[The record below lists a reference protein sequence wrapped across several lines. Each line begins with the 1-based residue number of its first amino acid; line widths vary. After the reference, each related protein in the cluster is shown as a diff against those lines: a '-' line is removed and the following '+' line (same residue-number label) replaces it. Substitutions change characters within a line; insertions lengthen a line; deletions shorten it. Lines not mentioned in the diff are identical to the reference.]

1 MIARLLM
8 TLSAAIIFTLGT
20 LHLVFTF
27 RGNKLLP
34 RDHELIDRMA
44 QVSPVISDQTTMW
57 RAWIGFNASHSM
69 GALLFGMVFGYLAIR
84 HEAILF
90 QSPFLLVV
98 GLAML
103 GGFLVLG
110 KRYWFSV
117 PFTGICIALAC
128 YLLSMLLGAL
138 R

>member
-8 TLSAAIIFTLGT
+8 AISAAIIFTLGA
-20 LHLVFTF
+20 LHLVYTF
-27 RGNKLLP
+27 SGNKLLP
-34 RDHELIDRMA
+34 RDLGLMERMT

-69 GALLFGMVFGYLAIR
+69 GALLFGLIFGYLAIS
-84 HEAILF
+84 HEAMLF
-90 QSPFLLVV
+90 RSPFLLAV
-98 GLAML
+98 GLATL
-103 GGFLVLG
+103 GGFFMLG

-117 PFTGICIALAC
+117 PFTGIYIALAC
-128 YLLSMLLGAL
+128 YLLSMLLAAP